1 LVKGASKGE
10 GLGNQFLSH
19 IREVDA
25 IIHVV
30 RCFENG
36 DVTHVD
42 GSVNPLRDIDTIE
55 TELMLSDLE
64 RAEKQHTKVTKLA
77 KSGDKD
83 AKEAEAVLSAVLVA
97 LGQGKPARTIAA
109 DLKAHSFFN
118 NLQMITGKPVLYVA
132 NVGEAEAAT
141 GNDYV
146 TKVEQLAAGQG
157 SGVVMISAAIESEI
171 AQLPDDEKDVF
182 LQELGLSE
190 SGLNRLI
197 RASYDLLG
205 LITFFTV
212 GPKEARAWTLHRG
225 AKAPQ
230 AAGEIHT
237 DFEKG
242 FIRAETIAYDDYIL
256 CKGESAAR
264 DAGKLRTEGKE
275 YVVQDGDVVHFL
287 FNV

>member
-1 LVKGASKGE
+1 MS
-10 GLGNQFLSH
+10 
-19 IREVDA
+19 
-25 IIHVV
+25 
-30 RCFENG
+30 
-36 DVTHVD
+36 VTC
-42 GSVNPLRDIDTIE
+42 
-55 TELMLSDLE
+55 
-64 RAEKQHTKVTKLA
+64 
-77 KSGDKD
+77 
-83 AKEAEAVLSAVLVA
+83 
-97 LGQGKPARTIAA
+97 
-109 DLKAHSFFN
+109 
-118 NLQMITGKPVLYVA
+118 
-132 NVGEAEAAT
+132 
-141 GNDYV
+141 
-146 TKVEQLAAGQG
+146 
-157 SGVVMISAAIESEI
+157 
-171 AQLPDDEKDVF
+171 LP
-182 LQELGLSE
+182 GLSE

-242 FIRAETIAYDDYIL
+242 FIRAETIAYNDYIL